1 MLTEVFGSLFSH
13 DTYVIV
19 IYIRKQNRLM
29 KIIIT
34 IEDTENGE
42 AKVHEERLP
51 EGGET
56 IKSVTTATALAEA
69 MFDVMDSLGEQ
80 ENK

>member
-1 MLTEVFGSLFSH
+1 
-13 DTYVIV
+13 
-19 IYIRKQNRLM
+19 M

-51 EGGET
+51 VGGET
-56 IKSVTTATALAEA
+56 IKSVTTATALADE
-69 MFDVMDSLGEQ
+69 MLDLMDSLGEQ
-80 ENK
+80 EEK